1 MALFILATVVS
12 SEGWYV
18 SGFAED
24 KQQLNLT
31 SKTQFRTASLGDT
44 LVLPVNTL
52 GKVRSFLLD
61 TGSSFT
67 NYDDSLKSQLKY
79 VADGEVEGGPRF
91 PIYETPGATIGK
103 LSLGKE
109 KVSGEGKGGK
119 GKEKVGRGRWEGGK
133 EPFTARSSVIPS

>member
-31 SKTQFRTASLGDT
+31 PKTQFRTASLGDT

-109 KVSGEGKGGK
+109 KVSGEGKG
-119 GKEKVGRGRWEGGK
+119 VRGRK
-133 EPFTARSSVIPS
+133 RCQEPFTARSSVIPS